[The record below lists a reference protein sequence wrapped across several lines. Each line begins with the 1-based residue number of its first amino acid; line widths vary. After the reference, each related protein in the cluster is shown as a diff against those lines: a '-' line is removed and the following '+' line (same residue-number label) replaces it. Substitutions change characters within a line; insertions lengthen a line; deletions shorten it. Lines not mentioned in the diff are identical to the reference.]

1 MASVFKNAVTAGV
14 GTNTTSVYTVPAS
27 TTATVIGLTVSN
39 ITGSNATTDVQV
51 TDTSGGTTVYLV
63 KAANVPVGG
72 ALVPIGGEQK
82 IVLETGDV
90 LKVTSSA
97 SASLDVTVSILE
109 QS

>member
-82 IVLETGDV
+82 IVLE
-90 LKVTSSA
+90 VTSSA